1 MKTCFLFMILSILTS
16 CSMQK
21 TKGVSLEQ
29 ALSMSGEN
37 QAELEKVLE
46 YYKNDSIKLEAA
58 RYLIRNMPFHFSRME
73 YFVSPEGERYVPDI
87 RNFTDNQA
95 VKRHCDSLQEKGYTI
110 RKEIVY
116 DIKALHSDY
125 LIRNIDLAFQAWQK
139 PWAKDISFEGFCRY
153 ILPYRAEVEPAS
165 DMRQELMEYYLPLID
180 SGKARN
186 AFEAC
191 MIINKQFINDL
202 KYKETGQPFYPTVE
216 ETFRAGI
223 GECDALCN
231 FATMAMRAVGIPVV
245 VQTTTWTK
253 MDLAHSWCAVLQ
265 DGEFYDFSPAY
276 AGPDEYRQKLMTVRY
291 LKPAKVYRN
300 LFDADFKK
308 SRTDDGYTTYLKSP
322 LLKDVTAESGY
333 PVLDLRIEADKEPSS
348 AESLVYLCAYNYY
361 EWKPVAIGIQTDA
374 VCEFKDVVGNNI
386 FIIAEGG
393 KEQELRYITAP
404 FLVDSS
410 GHIWKFI
417 PDKNKL
423 VTQELWIEKGKTPR
437 NLHFWDV
444 EKEYFISVSCDSIT
458 SDTTQLYTRIPDNAL
473 LWYATSHRALGQRV
487 GFIENG
493 QLKRTWDF
501 VAVWKPTLGA
511 RLFDLNATL
520 RLEQTEIH
528 RTPGFRKAKRGDVL
542 VFNFPHPNG
551 WDKIE
556 MHILKYY
563 IKRCIG
569 LPGDTLS
576 IRNGRFRINGTNE
589 PLGNMDSQ
597 ERIGRT
603 LPGEFPDGVYKAFPF
618 DSVISWNIRNFG
630 PLYVPKA
637 GDKVEMNREN
647 YLLYRKLIAWEQK
660 AEINYNDS
668 TVFLNGEP
676 IREYRFL
683 KNYYFMA
690 GDKGLNSQDS
700 RYWGLLPEEYIVGKA
715 AFVWKS
721 VDPYTGQFRWDRF
734 MKKIE

>member
-191 MIINKQFINDL
+191 MIINNQFINDL

-444 EKEYFISVSCDSIT
+444 EKEYFIPVSCDSIT

-501 VAVWKPTLGA
+501 
-511 RLFDLNATL
+511 
-520 RLEQTEIH
+520 
-528 RTPGFRKAKRGDVL
+528 
-542 VFNFPHPNG
+542 
-551 WDKIE
+551 
-556 MHILKYY
+556 
-563 IKRCIG
+563 
-569 LPGDTLS
+569 
-576 IRNGRFRINGTNE
+576 
-589 PLGNMDSQ
+589 
-597 ERIGRT
+597 
-603 LPGEFPDGVYKAFPF
+603 
-618 DSVISWNIRNFG
+618 
-630 PLYVPKA
+630 
-637 GDKVEMNREN
+637 
-647 YLLYRKLIAWEQK
+647 
-660 AEINYNDS
+660 
-668 TVFLNGEP
+668 
-676 IREYRFL
+676 
-683 KNYYFMA
+683 
-690 GDKGLNSQDS
+690 
-700 RYWGLLPEEYIVGKA
+700 
-715 AFVWKS
+715 
-721 VDPYTGQFRWDRF
+721 
-734 MKKIE
+734 

>member
-1 MKTCFLFMILSILTS
+1 
-16 CSMQK
+16 
-21 TKGVSLEQ
+21 
-29 ALSMSGEN
+29 
-37 QAELEKVLE
+37 
-46 YYKNDSIKLEAA
+46 
-58 RYLIRNMPFHFSRME
+58 
-73 YFVSPEGERYVPDI
+73 
-87 RNFTDNQA
+87 
-95 VKRHCDSLQEKGYTI
+95 
-110 RKEIVY
+110 
-116 DIKALHSDY
+116 
-125 LIRNIDLAFQAWQK
+125 
-139 PWAKDISFEGFCRY
+139 
-153 ILPYRAEVEPAS
+153 
-165 DMRQELMEYYLPLID
+165 
-180 SGKARN
+180 
-186 AFEAC
+186 
-191 MIINKQFINDL
+191 
-202 KYKETGQPFYPTVE
+202 
-216 ETFRAGI
+216 
-223 GECDALCN
+223 
-231 FATMAMRAVGIPVV
+231 
-245 VQTTTWTK
+245 
-253 MDLAHSWCAVLQ
+253 
-265 DGEFYDFSPAY
+265 
-276 AGPDEYRQKLMTVRY
+276 
-291 LKPAKVYRN
+291 
-300 LFDADFKK
+300 
-308 SRTDDGYTTYLKSP
+308 
-322 LLKDVTAESGY
+322 
-333 PVLDLRIEADKEPSS
+333 
-348 AESLVYLCAYNYY
+348 
-361 EWKPVAIGIQTDA
+361 
-374 VCEFKDVVGNNI
+374 
-386 FIIAEGG
+386 
-393 KEQELRYITAP
+393 
-404 FLVDSS
+404 
-410 GHIWKFI
+410 
-417 PDKNKL
+417 
-423 VTQELWIEKGKTPR
+423 
-437 NLHFWDV
+437 
-444 EKEYFISVSCDSIT
+444 
-458 SDTTQLYTRIPDNAL
+458 
-473 LWYATSHRALGQRV
+473 
-487 GFIENG
+487 
-493 QLKRTWDF
+493 
-501 VAVWKPTLGA
+501 PTLGA

-576 IRNGRFRINGTNE
+576 IRNGRFRINGMSE

-637 GDKVEMNREN
+637 GDKVKMNREN

>member
-1 MKTCFLFMILSILTS
+1 MVLIAFWLFSQVFL
-16 CSMQK
+16 
-21 TKGVSLEQ
+21 
-29 ALSMSGEN
+29 
-37 QAELEKVLE
+37 
-46 YYKNDSIKLEAA
+46 
-58 RYLIRNMPFHFSRME
+58 
-73 YFVSPEGERYVPDI
+73 
-87 RNFTDNQA
+87 
-95 VKRHCDSLQEKGYTI
+95 
-110 RKEIVY
+110 
-116 DIKALHSDY
+116 
-125 LIRNIDLAFQAWQK
+125 LA
-139 PWAKDISFEGFCRY
+139 SF
-153 ILPYRAEVEPAS
+153 
-165 DMRQELMEYYLPLID
+165 
-180 SGKARN
+180 
-186 AFEAC
+186 
-191 MIINKQFINDL
+191 
-202 KYKETGQPFYPTVE
+202 
-216 ETFRAGI
+216 
-223 GECDALCN
+223 
-231 FATMAMRAVGIPVV
+231 
-245 VQTTTWTK
+245 
-253 MDLAHSWCAVLQ
+253 
-265 DGEFYDFSPAY
+265 
-276 AGPDEYRQKLMTVRY
+276 
-291 LKPAKVYRN
+291 
-300 LFDADFKK
+300 
-308 SRTDDGYTTYLKSP
+308 
-322 LLKDVTAESGY
+322 
-333 PVLDLRIEADKEPSS
+333 
-348 AESLVYLCAYNYY
+348 
-361 EWKPVAIGIQTDA
+361 
-374 VCEFKDVVGNNI
+374 
-386 FIIAEGG
+386 
-393 KEQELRYITAP
+393 
-404 FLVDSS
+404 
-410 GHIWKFI
+410 
-417 PDKNKL
+417 
-423 VTQELWIEKGKTPR
+423 
-437 NLHFWDV
+437 
-444 EKEYFISVSCDSIT
+444 
-458 SDTTQLYTRIPDNAL
+458 RIPSDSMEPEL
-473 LWYATSHRALGQRV
+473 VEG
-487 GFIENG
+487 
-493 QLKRTWDF
+493 DF

-528 RTPGFRKAKRGDVL
+528 RTPGFRKTKRGDVL

-576 IRNGRFRINGTNE
+576 IRNGRFRINGMSE

-637 GDKVEMNREN
+637 GDKVKMNREN

-660 AEINYNDS
+660 AEINYNDL